1 MKYSWLLLDAD
12 NTLFDFDRCEGSA
25 LQRALED
32 HSVPY
37 SENHHPVYNTINK
50 QCWRD
55 YEDKKITKAE
65 LRLRR
70 FELFFE
76 SIGVSLDPDEF
87 GRNYLVHLSTAA
99 FLLDGALDLLQK
111 LRTDYQLALVTNG
124 LKEVQRPRLNA
135 GALGDFFD
143 VIIVS
148 DEIGHAKP
156 HAPFFEYTFEQIGRP
171 DKDRVLIVGDNI
183 NADVKGG
190 LDYGIHACWFNPH
203 AQDKPQHIQPTYEI
217 RQLGELLHLLKNGDG

>member
-1 MKYSWLLLDAD
+1 MTYDWLLLDAD
-12 NTLFDFDRCEGSA
+12 NTLFDFDRCEGKA

-32 HSVPY
+32 YGIPFSDD
-37 SENHHPVYNTINK
+37 HHATYNVINK

-55 YEDKKITKAE
+55 YEEQKISKAE

-70 FELFFE
+70 FELFFN

-99 FLLDGALDLLQK
+99 FLLEGALDLLQELQPK
-111 LRTDYQLALVTNG
+111 YQLALVTNG
-124 LKEVQRPRLNA
+124 LKEVQRPRLTA
-135 GALGDFFD
+135 GALSDFFD

-156 HAPFFEYTFEQIGRP
+156 HAPFFEYTFDQIGRP
-171 DKDRVLIVGDNI
+171 EKERVLIVGDNI
-183 NADVKGG
+183 NADIKGG
-190 LDYGIHACWFNPH
+190 LDYGIHACWFNPKEQAH
-203 AQDKPQHIQPTYEI
+203 PQDIQPTYEI
-217 RQLGELLHLLKNGDG
+217 QRLNELLTLL

>member
-1 MKYSWLLLDAD
+1 MNSYDWLLLDAD
-12 NTLFDFDRCEGSA
+12 NTLFDFDRCEGQA
-25 LQRALED
+25 LQLALADKEIAFSAD
-32 HSVPY
+32 
-37 SENHHPVYNTINK
+37 HHPTYNVINQ

-55 YEDKKITKAE
+55 YEDKKISKAE

-70 FELFFE
+70 FELFFD

-99 FLLDGALDLLQK
+99 FLLDGALDLLGK
-111 LRTDYQLALVTNG
+111 LQANHQLALVTNG
-124 LKEVQRPRLNA
+124 LKEVQRPRLEA
-135 GALGDFFD
+135 GALRDFFD

-156 HAPFFEYTFEQIGRP
+156 HAPFFDYTFEQIGRP
-171 DKDRVLIVGDNI
+171 EKERVLIVGDNI

-190 LDYGIHACWFNPH
+190 LDYGIHACWFNPGKKE
-203 AQDKPQHIQPTYEI
+203 KPQHIQPTYEI
-217 RQLGELLHLLKNGDG
+217 RQLHELWTYL

>member
-1 MKYSWLLLDAD
+1 MNSYDWLLLDAD
-12 NTLFDFDRCEGSA
+12 NTLFDFDRCEGQALRMALADKNIPFSA
-25 LQRALED
+25 D
-32 HSVPY
+32 H
-37 SENHHPVYNTINK
+37 HATYNVINK

-70 FELFFE
+70 FELFFD

-99 FLLDGALDLLQK
+99 FLLDGALDLLGK
-111 LRTDYQLALVTNG
+111 LQVNHRLALVTNG
-124 LKEVQRPRLNA
+124 LKEVQRPRLEA
-135 GALGDFFD
+135 GALSNFFD

-156 HAPFFEYTFEQIGRP
+156 HAPFFDYTFEQIGRP
-171 DKDRVLIVGDNI
+171 EKDRVLIVGDNV

-190 LDYGIHACWFNPH
+190 LDYGIHACWFNP
-203 AQDKPQHIQPTYEI
+203 DKKEKPQHIQPTYEI
-217 RQLGELLHLLKNGDG
+217 RQLSELWTCL